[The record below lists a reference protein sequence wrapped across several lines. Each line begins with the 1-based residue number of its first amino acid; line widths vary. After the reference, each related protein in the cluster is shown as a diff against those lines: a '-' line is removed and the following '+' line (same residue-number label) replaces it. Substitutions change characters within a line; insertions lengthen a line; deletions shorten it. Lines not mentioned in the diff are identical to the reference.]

1 MKIAYEKM
9 NTVLEINTNCVNS
22 LIVEKPGFLHQ
33 ILMELKQA
41 MEGEESHMVVSEQEK
56 PVIASKVVS
65 VVTDFVGFT
74 LNQKSLLTKIISE
87 LDKTSKNE
95 LYFKESQEIL
105 AHIENYIMNLTL
117 YFPCELTCERLNTQN
132 LLKSVGISIVDDYE
146 TLEEQLLTYMDLARE
161 IEGKKLFIF
170 VNLRCLVEP
179 ERLQLMMDTALAR
192 EHQILLIDNVEY
204 PKLVKERRIIIDAD
218 FCEI

>member
-161 IEGKKLFIF
+161 FEGKKLFIF